1 MGCVAIGFPPLL
13 WIGEY
18 LGAVA
23 SRFSPAHSCA
33 PPWSYQQGGRQEA
46 KHNQERYPQIPT
58 DTHQQN
64 RAAMIKLHG
73 LPARTIT
80 KLPPH
85 PRHHHRFRLYALDCL
100 QSCVLGVSGRSSW
113 LGEYAVWGVSQ
124 YPDRLVGVPV
134 PVRLRSRVSRARAPL
149 RVEIKGGRWDS
160 GL

>member
-1 MGCVAIGFPPLL
+1 M
-13 WIGEY
+13 
-18 LGAVA
+18 GAVA

-33 PPWSYQQGGRQEA
+33 PPWSYQQGGRQGA

-58 DTHQQN
+58 DTHQP
-64 RAAMIKLHG
+64 K
-73 LPARTIT
+73 PCSDDKVARPPGEDHYQLT
-80 KLPPH
+80 PH
-85 PRHHHRFRLYALDCL
+85 PRLRHRFRLYALDCL

-160 GL
+160 GP